1 MRKIFKFC
9 GAPGFER
16 FDWEE
21 ARTFDPAALRR
32 RTRASARPLLHYSRR
47 RRNLSRR
54 RGMYG
59 GMPPAAQ
66 GKAGPLRGEAFPPPA
81 GAPVD
86 AASGRNGELL
96 LPPAGMSAAA
106 SAFLAEAFPRRPSAG
121 NSQGPFPCV
130 GGGKRQNV
138 PPPVG
143 ARLWTNAPAGGAVS
157 AAGARL
163 PGFRQPRSAKKGG
176 AGSAC
181 VAFRNDLPANR
192 SAALHKGGVTSA
204 RGTAL

>member
-1 MRKIFKFC
+1 
-9 GAPGFER
+9 
-16 FDWEE
+16 
-21 ARTFDPAALRR
+21 
-32 RTRASARPLLHYSRR
+32 
-47 RRNLSRR
+47 
-54 RGMYG
+54 MYG

-66 GKAGPLRGEAFPPPA
+66 GEAGPLRGEAFPPPA

-121 NSQGPFPCV
+121 NSQSPFLC
-130 GGGKRQNV
+130 
-138 PPPVG
+138 
-143 ARLWTNAPAGGAVS
+143 AGGAVS

>member
-1 MRKIFKFC
+1 VLYPLSYGDRYSIFRFLPPSGDGSLSAVGGDPLFNRATGQMRKIFKFC

-21 ARTFDPAALRR
+21 AKTFDPAALRR

-66 GKAGPLRGEAFPPPA
+66 GEAGPLRGEAFPPPA

-121 NSQGPFPCV
+121 NSQRPFLC
-130 GGGKRQNV
+130 
-138 PPPVG
+138 
-143 ARLWTNAPAGGAVS
+143 AGGAF
-157 AAGARL
+157 RR
-163 PGFRQPRSAKKGG
+163 GF
-176 AGSAC
+176 
-181 VAFRNDLPANR
+181 
-192 SAALHKGGVTSA
+192 
-204 RGTAL
+204 